1 MALILALGIII
12 GVVSVV
18 FVMENATLATVS
30 ILSLEFT
37 APLALIILLSAVLG
51 MIVTLLSMVPQAIR
65 EKLDELAAR
74 REQRRAEAA
83 AAAQNVTV
91 SS

>member
-1 MALILALGIII
+1 MLALGIII

-18 FVMENATLATVS
+18 FVIDNTALATVTLFS
-30 ILSLEFT
+30 WEFT
-37 APLALIILLSAVLG
+37 APLALIILLSAVFG
-51 MIVTLLSMVPQAIR
+51 MIVTLLSMIPQAIH

-83 AAAQNVTV
+83 AAQNVTA
-91 SS
+91 

>member
-1 MALILALGIII
+1 MALFLALGIII

-18 FVMENATLATVS
+18 FVMDNAALATVT
-30 ILSLEFT
+30 ILSWEFT

-51 MIVTLLSMVPQAIR
+51 MIITLLSMVPQAIG

-83 AAAQNVTV
+83 AATQNVTA
-91 SS
+91 